1 MAITEFL
8 DISRLFFCAFGLK
21 LKRRKTQD
29 LHKLKQK
36 MAKTQA
42 KFSKTQNCG
51 YVVTP
56 ALIHTCAI
64 YYYNKATQALQSSI
78 SNVTVSSRAHC
89 IIFPKLKLDQAKL
102 KQKSR
107 KTQAKFSEK
116 LKNFFENSISRVFF
130 YLG

>member
-1 MAITEFL
+1 
-8 DISRLFFCAFGLK
+8 
-21 LKRRKTQD
+21 
-29 LHKLKQK
+29 

-51 YVVTP
+51 YIFIP
-56 ALIHTCAI
+56 ALIHTCTI

-102 KQKSR
+102 KQKCR
-107 KTQAKFSEK
+107 KTKVFFFEK
-116 LKNFFENSISRVFF
+116 LKKFSRKLNFAGF
-130 YLG
+130 